1 MVCSGGTVSYRSIV
15 SLSFKCWKRQLLT
28 CPLVRHDDLSS
39 DFADLPLYTTFK
51 SACCEDTGTVQTS
64 CSARGAVCC
73 MRQGSNKVR
82 LQPSSLVFRDSAKLI
97 DSVDYTG
104 FRETSRASISM
115 SHDTAE
121 LTVSLEEA
129 ARIEKQTTSRLRKAK
144 KLSLIVD
151 LDQTIIHAT
160 VDPTVGDW
168 MFDEKNPNYPVLR
181 DVQRF
186 KLLNDEG
193 KEEGCW
199 YYVKPRR
206 V

>member
-1 MVCSGGTVSYRSIV
+1 M
-15 SLSFKCWKRQLLT
+15 
-28 CPLVRHDDLSS
+28 
-39 DFADLPLYTTFK
+39 A
-51 SACCEDTGTVQTS
+51 
-64 CSARGAVCC
+64 
-73 MRQGSNKVR
+73 
-82 LQPSSLVFRDSAKLI
+82 
-97 DSVDYTG
+97 
-104 FRETSRASISM
+104 
-115 SHDTAE
+115 HDTAN

-129 ARIEKQTTSRLRKAK
+129 ARLENQTTSRLRKER

-186 KLLNDEG
+186 KLLNEEG

-199 YYVKPRR
+199 YYVKPRYASSGIFEFWSWNIF
-206 V
+206 

>member
-1 MVCSGGTVSYRSIV
+1 MTLFIPLQS
-15 SLSFKCWKRQLLT
+15 T
-28 CPLVRHDDLSS
+28 CT
-39 DFADLPLYTTFK
+39 A
-51 SACCEDTGTVQTS
+51 DTGAMQAS
-64 CSARGAVCC
+64 CPIGRALCC
-73 MRQGSNKVR
+73 MWQRLDEVR
-82 LQPSSLVFRDSAKLI
+82 LHTVCKTCCNLLKLSTYL
-97 DSVDYTG
+97 SVDYTG

-115 SHDTAE
+115 SHDTAN

-129 ARIEKQTTSRLRKAK
+129 ARLEKQTTSRLRKER

-186 KLLNDEG
+186 KLLNEEG

-199 YYVKPRR
+199 YYVKPR
-206 V
+206 